1 MAKTLTTTAADAIR
15 PGKAREEISDAK
27 VTGLKLIVQPS
38 GSKSWAF
45 RYSFAGQRRKLTI
58 GSYPAIGVADARQ
71 KALEAAAQV
80 ENGVD
85 PGAAKAA
92 AKHAVANVDGLVE
105 TVAAAFVELH
115 ARPNMRSWREV
126 QRKLAQDVL
135 PLWAGRRFEEIT
147 RADIHR
153 LADNING
160 RGSRISANR
169 TLAVVRRMWRWAVDR
184 GIVVSNPAQGIGKPT
199 KEKPRDRVLDAK
211 ELALVWRA
219 ADTIGPT
226 YGPPIKA
233 LILTGQRRDEIASM
247 RWSEVNASARTLTLS
262 AERTKNRRLHVVALS
277 GPAMQIIAARPKR
290 KGVDFVF
297 GYGSR
302 PPENWSRAKEAL
314 DKAVAKL
321 NGESIP
327 PFVIHDIRRSVAS
340 GMARIGVPLH
350 VIERILNHVSGTFGG
365 IVSVYQHHSYAD
377 EARAALDQWGDEIDR
392 IVGASHD

>member
-1 MAKTLTTTAADAIR
+1 
-15 PGKAREEISDAK
+15 
-27 VTGLKLIVQPS
+27 
-38 GSKSWAF
+38 
-45 RYSFAGQRRKLTI
+45 
-58 GSYPAIGVADARQ
+58 
-71 KALEAAAQV
+71 
-80 ENGVD
+80 
-85 PGAAKAA
+85 
-92 AKHAVANVDGLVE
+92 VDGTVE
-105 TVAAAFVELH
+105 AVAAAFVELH

-153 LADNING
+153 LADAINA

-169 TLAVVRRMWRWAVDR
+169 TLAVVRRMGKWAVDR
-184 GIVVSNPAQGIGKPT
+184 GIIATNPAQGIGKPT
-199 KEKPRDRVLDAK
+199 KENPRNRVLDAK

-219 ADTIGPT
+219 ADMIGPT

-247 RWSEVNASARTLTLS
+247 RWSEVDVSARTLTLS

-277 GPAMQIIAARPKR
+277 EPVRRVITSRPKR
-290 KGVDFVF
+290 KGVNFVF
-297 GYGSR
+297 GNGSR
-302 PPENWSRAKEAL
+302 PPENWSRAKAAL

-321 NGESIP
+321 NGGEPIP
-327 PFVIHDIRRSVAS
+327 SFVIHDLRRSVAS

-365 IVSVYQHHSYAD
+365 IVGVYQHHQYAD
-377 EARAALDQWGDEIDR
+377 EARAALDQWAVEIDR
-392 IVGASHD
+392 ITGQGSDANG